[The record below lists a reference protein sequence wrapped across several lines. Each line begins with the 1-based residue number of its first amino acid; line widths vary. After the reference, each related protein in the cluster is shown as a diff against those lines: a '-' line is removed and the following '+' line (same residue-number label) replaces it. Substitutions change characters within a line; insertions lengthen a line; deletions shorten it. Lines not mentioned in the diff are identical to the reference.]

1 MVAGSTATPAPS
13 TPLGVP
19 ANDSTACNTTQ
30 RLVESVVPG
39 CQFCENVQ
47 ADQVCRVRGCVWSVP
62 LKHSH
67 YCKFWPLEL
76 PTACPP
82 RATRCLC
89 VCAPRPMLLPISAWG
104 FAEGPELSGTVV
116 DQCECP
122 SRSVA
127 SAESTH
133 PFVYIVFVL

>member
-1 MVAGSTATPAPS
+1 MSLSGQPLVARCCLVLGLASLTLVGPTAAAGHRCELETLKEYCLSYGECQWNWAGYCDPPPSQGVGVVAGSTATPAPS

-62 LKHSH
+62 LKHFS
-67 YCKFWPLEL
+67 
-76 PTACPP
+76 
-82 RATRCLC
+82 
-89 VCAPRPMLLPISAWG
+89 I
-104 FAEGPELSGTVV
+104 
-116 DQCECP
+116 
-122 SRSVA
+122 A
-127 SAESTH
+127 S
-133 PFVYIVFVL
+133 FGR